1 MVHMQKS
8 AAAATHTMPIHDR
21 TVTWNHFQNAFHF
34 QKGIF
39 ERGRRERE
47 RENKMPVH
55 FRVRKY
61 SDSEEEDDVVSGR
74 EENEMA
80 PLLRNE
86 GRRRR
91 KEKRSNGVLLIKTG
105 IFLFIIVAITWYV
118 LNLASLL
125 ARDTKQSIGETM
137 PGQILEN
144 DFRPPPKKSVEFL
157 KDVNKDKS
165 KLPKKFFEHMVY
177 DMNHPDDLLRA
188 IENGGV
194 NKAVEELQEYVKFK
208 EAQRKRE
215 SFSTHLQEF
224 IDNHQ

>member
-1 MVHMQKS
+1 
-8 AAAATHTMPIHDR
+8 
-21 TVTWNHFQNAFHF
+21 
-34 QKGIF
+34 
-39 ERGRRERE
+39 
-47 RENKMPVH
+47 MPVH

-61 SDSEEEDDVVSGR
+61 SDSEEEDDEVVR

-86 GRRRR
+86 GRLRKRR
-91 KEKRSNGVLLIKTG
+91 KEKRSNGLLIKTS

-125 ARDTKQSIGETM
+125 NHKKSNFGVTTRPM

-157 KDVNKDKS
+157 KDVHKDKTE
-165 KLPKKFFEHMVY
+165 LPKKFFEHMVY
-177 DMNHPDDLLRA
+177 DMDHPDDLLRA
-188 IENGGV
+188 IDNGGV
-194 NKAVEELQEYVKFK
+194 NKAVEELQEYVRFK

-215 SFSTHLQEF
+215 SFDTHLEEF
-224 IDNHQ
+224 VENHQQ